1 MKTSQLLIIAFVTL
15 FFSCQK
21 NTVDP
26 VTPVTPPASGLTA
39 STQLNISYGADP
51 LQKLDAYLPANR
63 NTTTTKVLIVIH
75 GGAWFAGDKV
85 DMDTFVNVLKNR
97 LPDYAIFN
105 INYKLVTAT
114 AGNVFPTQENDT
126 KAAVN
131 FIYNNR
137 VIYNISDKFALLGA
151 SAGAHLALLQA
162 YKNTVPKIKA
172 VVDLYGPTDIV
183 DMYNNPASSFS
194 APASINFVVTGSFIG
209 SPTSPASN
217 NLIYTSSSPINYVT
231 ATVSPTIIF
240 HGDLDTIVRPAQSIA
255 LKNKLT
261 QAGVAYQYKNY
272 PSEGHAYL
280 TAAALNDTFDKT
292 VAFLNQYVQ

>member
-1 MKTSQLLIIAFVTL
+1 MRYTKLLIIAFTAL
-15 FFSCQK
+15 LFSCQK

-26 VTPVTPPASGLTA
+26 VTPPSSGLAA
-39 STQLNISYGADP
+39 STQLNISYGTDP
-51 LQKLDAYLPANR
+51 LQKFDAYLPANR
-63 NTTTTKVLIVIH
+63 STATTKVLIVIH

-85 DMDTFVNVLKNR
+85 DMDTFVNVLKIR

-105 INYKLVTAT
+105 INYKLVTVT
-114 AGNVFPTQENDT
+114 GGNVFPTQENDI
-126 KAAVN
+126 KSAVN

-137 VIYNISDKFALLGA
+137 ATYNISDKFALLGA

-162 YKNTVPKIKA
+162 YKNTLPKIKA
-172 VVDLYGPTDIV
+172 VVDLYGPTDMA

-194 APASINFVVTGSFIG
+194 SPTSINFVVTGSIFG
-209 SPTSPASN
+209 SPTSTAAN
-217 NLIYTSSSPINYVT
+217 TAIYSSSSPINYVT
-231 ATVSPTIIF
+231 STVSPTIIF
-240 HGDLDTIVRPAQSIA
+240 HGDLDTIVRPAQSIT
-255 LKNKLT
+255 LKNKLI

-272 PSEGHAYL
+272 PTEGHAYL